1 MTDHSNKAQSSATE
15 SSAIRSSDLEN
26 LLDDLYSLQDNL
38 LSDTAE
44 KALANT
50 DLQLPDSLSEE
61 DVHNLEIPI
70 LSDVVD
76 DEVDGEKLLSDQ
88 FNEAQQHL
96 FVNPSATQSS
106 TDGPSNDQIN
116 AVVNKLMSKMRP
128 RIDQLLRE
136 KIRNLV
142 VERFK
147 REN

>member
-1 MTDHSNKAQSSATE
+1 MTDHSNKAQSSTE
-15 SSAIRSSDLEN
+15 SSALRSSDLEN
-26 LLDDLYSLQDNL
+26 LLNDLYSLQDNL

-50 DLQLPDSLSEE
+50 DLQLPESLSDE

-70 LSDVVD
+70 LSDVIG

-88 FNEAQQHL
+88 FNQAQQHL
-96 FVNPSATQSS
+96 FEKPSSGQASPN
-106 TDGPSNDQIN
+106 GASNEQIN
-116 AVVNKLMSKMRP
+116 AVVNKLMAKMRP

>member
-1 MTDHSNKAQSSATE
+1 MTNHSNKAQSSATE

-96 FVNPSATQSS
+96 FEKPSATQSS
-106 TDGPSNDQIN
+106 TDGPSSEQIN

>member
-1 MTDHSNKAQSSATE
+1 MNDHSNQSK
-15 SSAIRSSDLEN
+15 SSETNPSDLEN

-38 LSDTAE
+38 LSDTGE
-44 KALANT
+44 KAQPKAN
-50 DLQLPDSLSEE
+50 LELPNSLSED

-76 DEVDGEKLLSDQ
+76 DEVDGEKRLSDQ
-88 FNEAQQHL
+88 FNQAQQHL
-96 FVNPSATQSS
+96 FEKPSATQPS
-106 TDGPSNDQIN
+106 TNGPSNDQIN

-142 VERFK
+142 VERFN
-147 REN
+147 REK

>member
-1 MTDHSNKAQSSATE
+1 MTDHSNKTHNSAL
-15 SSAIRSSDLEN
+15 RSSDLEN
-26 LLDDLYSLQDNL
+26 LLDDPYSLQDNL
-38 LSDTAE
+38 LSDTSE
-44 KALANT
+44 KALANN
-50 DLQLPDSLSEE
+50 DLRLPESLSED

-76 DEVDGEKLLSDQ
+76 DEVDGEKLLGDQ
-88 FNEAQQHL
+88 FNQAQQHL
-96 FVNPSATQSS
+96 FEKPSAAQAS
-106 TDGPSNDQIN
+106 TNEPSNDQIN

-136 KIRNLV
+136 KVRDLV

>member
-1 MTDHSNKAQSSATE
+1 MTDQTNKAQSSTE
-15 SSAIRSSDLEN
+15 SSAIRSSDLEK

-38 LSDTAE
+38 LSDNVE

-50 DLQLPDSLSEE
+50 DLQLPDSLSED

-76 DEVDGEKLLSDQ
+76 DEVDGEKRLSDQ
-88 FNEAQQHL
+88 FNQAQQHL
-96 FVNPSATQSS
+96 FEKPSTAQASS
-106 TDGPSNDQIN
+106 HGPSNDQIN
-116 AVVNKLMSKMRP
+116 AVVNKLMAKMRP

-142 VERFK
+142 VERFN

>member
-1 MTDHSNKAQSSATE
+1 MNDHSNQSK
-15 SSAIRSSDLEN
+15 SSETNPSDLEN

-38 LSDTAE
+38 LSDTGE
-44 KALANT
+44 KAQPKAN
-50 DLQLPDSLSEE
+50 LELPNSLSED

-76 DEVDGEKLLSDQ
+76 DEVDGEKRLSDQ
-88 FNEAQQHL
+88 FNQAQQHL
-96 FVNPSATQSS
+96 FEKPSGTQPS
-106 TDGPSNDQIN
+106 TNGPSNDQIN

-142 VERFK
+142 VERFN
-147 REN
+147 REK

>member
-1 MTDHSNKAQSSATE
+1 MTDHSNKTHNSAL
-15 SSAIRSSDLEN
+15 RSSDLEN

-44 KALANT
+44 KAMTNT
-50 DLQLPDSLSEE
+50 DLQLPDSLSED

-76 DEVDGEKLLSDQ
+76 DEVDGEKQLSDQ
-88 FNEAQQHL
+88 FNQAQQHL
-96 FVNPSATQSS
+96 FEKPSAVQAS

-116 AVVNKLMSKMRP
+116 AVVNKLMAKMRP

>member
-1 MTDHSNKAQSSATE
+1 MTDQTNKAQSSTE
-15 SSAIRSSDLEN
+15 SSEIRSSDLEK

-38 LSDTAE
+38 LSDNVE

-50 DLQLPDSLSEE
+50 DLQLPDSLSED

-76 DEVDGEKLLSDQ
+76 DEVDGEKRLSDQ
-88 FNEAQQHL
+88 FNQAQQHL
-96 FVNPSATQSS
+96 FEKPSTAQASS
-106 TDGPSNDQIN
+106 HGPSNDQIN
-116 AVVNKLMSKMRP
+116 AVVNKLMAKMRP

-142 VERFK
+142 VERFN

>member
-1 MTDHSNKAQSSATE
+1 MTDHSKQPHN
-15 SSAIRSSDLEN
+15 SAIRSSDLEN

-38 LSDTAE
+38 LFDTAE
-44 KALANT
+44 KALTNS
-50 DLQLPDSLSEE
+50 DLQLPDSLSED

-76 DEVDGEKLLSDQ
+76 DEVDGEKQLSDQ
-88 FNEAQQHL
+88 FNQAQQHL
-96 FVNPSATQSS
+96 FEKPSAAQAS

-116 AVVNKLMSKMRP
+116 AVVNKLMAKMRP

-136 KIRNLV
+136 KIRILV

>member
-1 MTDHSNKAQSSATE
+1 MTDQTNKAQSSTE
-15 SSAIRSSDLEN
+15 SSEIRSSDLEK

-38 LSDTAE
+38 LSDNVE

-50 DLQLPDSLSEE
+50 DLQLPDSLSED

-76 DEVDGEKLLSDQ
+76 DEVDGEKLLRDQ
-88 FNEAQQHL
+88 FNQAQQHL
-96 FVNPSATQSS
+96 FENPSATQPS
-106 TDGPSNDQIN
+106 TNGPSNDQIN

-142 VERFK
+142 VERFN
-147 REN
+147 REK

>member
-1 MTDHSNKAQSSATE
+1 MNDHSNRGKSSATNP
-15 SSAIRSSDLEN
+15 SDLEN

-38 LSDTAE
+38 LSDSTA
-44 KALANT
+44 KALSNA
-50 DLQLPDSLSEE
+50 DLELPDSLSEE

-76 DEVDGEKLLSDQ
+76 DEVDGEKLLRDQ
-88 FNEAQQHL
+88 FNQAQQHL
-96 FVNPSATQSS
+96 FENPSATQPS
-106 TDGPSNDQIN
+106 TNGPSNDQIN

-142 VERFK
+142 VERFN
-147 REN
+147 REK

>member
-76 DEVDGEKLLSDQ
+76 D
-88 FNEAQQHL
+88 
-96 FVNPSATQSS
+96 
-106 TDGPSNDQIN
+106 
-116 AVVNKLMSKMRP
+116 
-128 RIDQLLRE
+128 
-136 KIRNLV
+136 
-142 VERFK
+142 
-147 REN
+147 

>member
-1 MTDHSNKAQSSATE
+1 MNDHSNQGKSSETNP
-15 SSAIRSSDLEN
+15 SDLEN

-38 LSDTAE
+38 LSDTGE
-44 KALANT
+44 KAQPKAN
-50 DLQLPDSLSEE
+50 LELPNSLSED

-76 DEVDGEKLLSDQ
+76 DEVDGEKRLSDQ
-88 FNEAQQHL
+88 FNQAQQHL
-96 FVNPSATQSS
+96 FEKPSATQPS
-106 TDGPSNDQIN
+106 TNGPSNDQIN

-142 VERFK
+142 VERFN
-147 REN
+147 REK

>member
-1 MTDHSNKAQSSATE
+1 MNDHTNQSK
-15 SSAIRSSDLEN
+15 SSETNPSDLEN

-38 LSDTAE
+38 LSDTGE
-44 KALANT
+44 KAQPKAN
-50 DLQLPDSLSEE
+50 LELPNSLSED

-76 DEVDGEKLLSDQ
+76 DEVDGEKRLSDQ
-88 FNEAQQHL
+88 FNQAQQHL
-96 FVNPSATQSS
+96 FEKPSATQPS
-106 TDGPSNDQIN
+106 TNGPSNDQIN

-142 VERFK
+142 VERFN
-147 REN
+147 REK

>member
-1 MTDHSNKAQSSATE
+1 MTDQTNKAQSSTE
-15 SSAIRSSDLEN
+15 SSAIRSSDLEK

-38 LSDTAE
+38 LSDNVE

-50 DLQLPDSLSEE
+50 DLQLPDSLSED

-88 FNEAQQHL
+88 FNQAQQHL
-96 FVNPSATQSS
+96 FENPSATQPS
-106 TDGPSNDQIN
+106 THGPSNDQIN

-142 VERFK
+142 VERFN
-147 REN
+147 REK

>member
-1 MTDHSNKAQSSATE
+1 MTDQTNKAQSSTE
-15 SSAIRSSDLEN
+15 SSAIRSSDLEK

-38 LSDTAE
+38 LSDNVE

-50 DLQLPDSLSEE
+50 DLQLPDSISEE

-70 LSDVVD
+70 LTDVVD
-76 DEVDGEKLLSDQ
+76 DEVDDEKRLSDQ
-88 FNEAQQHL
+88 FNQAQQHL
-96 FVNPSATQSS
+96 FEKPSTAQASS
-106 TDGPSNDQIN
+106 HGPSNDQIN
-116 AVVNKLMSKMRP
+116 AVVNKLMAKMRP

-142 VERFK
+142 VERFN

>member
-1 MTDHSNKAQSSATE
+1 MNDHSNQGKSSETNP
-15 SSAIRSSDLEN
+15 SDLEN

-38 LSDTAE
+38 LSDTGE
-44 KALANT
+44 KAQPNA
-50 DLQLPDSLSEE
+50 DLELPNSLSED

-76 DEVDGEKLLSDQ
+76 DEVDGEKLLRDQ
-88 FNEAQQHL
+88 FNQAQQHL
-96 FVNPSATQSS
+96 FEKPSATQPN
-106 TDGPSNDQIN
+106 TNGPSNDQIN

-142 VERFK
+142 VERFN
-147 REN
+147 REK

>member
-1 MTDHSNKAQSSATE
+1 MADQTNPSHSAKIS
-15 SSAIRSSDLEN
+15 SSDLEN

-38 LSDTAE
+38 LSDSAE
-44 KALANT
+44 KALHNT
-50 DLQLPDSLSEE
+50 ELQLPDSLSDD

-76 DEVDGEKLLSDQ
+76 DEVDGEKRLSDQ
-88 FNEAQQHL
+88 FNQAQQHL
-96 FVNPSATQSS
+96 FEKPSATQTS
-106 TDGPSNDQIN
+106 TNGPSNDQIN
-116 AVVNKLMSKMRP
+116 AVVNKLMAKMRP

-142 VERFK
+142 VERFN

>member
-96 FVNPSATQSS
+96 FEKPSATQSS
-106 TDGPSNDQIN
+106 TDGPSSEQIN

>member
-1 MTDHSNKAQSSATE
+1 MTDQTNKAHSSTE
-15 SSAIRSSDLEN
+15 SSAIRSSDLEK

-38 LSDTAE
+38 LSDNVE

-50 DLQLPDSLSEE
+50 DLQLPDSISEE

-70 LSDVVD
+70 LTDVVD
-76 DEVDGEKLLSDQ
+76 DEVDDEKRLSDQ
-88 FNEAQQHL
+88 FNQAQQHL
-96 FVNPSATQSS
+96 FEKPSTAQASS
-106 TDGPSNDQIN
+106 HGPSNDQIN
-116 AVVNKLMSKMRP
+116 AVVNKLMAKMRP

-142 VERFK
+142 VERFN

>member
-1 MTDHSNKAQSSATE
+1 MNDHTNRGKSSETNP
-15 SSAIRSSDLEN
+15 SDLEN

-38 LSDTAE
+38 LSDSTA
-44 KALANT
+44 KALSNT
-50 DLQLPDSLSEE
+50 DLELPDSLSEE

-76 DEVDGEKLLSDQ
+76 DEVDGEKLLRDQ
-88 FNEAQQHL
+88 FNQAQQHL
-96 FVNPSATQSS
+96 FEKPSATQPS
-106 TDGPSNDQIN
+106 TNGPSNDQIN

-142 VERFK
+142 VERFN
-147 REN
+147 REK

>member
-1 MTDHSNKAQSSATE
+1 MADQTNPSHSAKIS
-15 SSAIRSSDLEN
+15 SSDLEN

-38 LSDTAE
+38 LSDSAE
-44 KALANT
+44 KALHNSE
-50 DLQLPDSLSEE
+50 LQLPDSLSDD

-76 DEVDGEKLLSDQ
+76 DEVDGEKRLSDQ
-88 FNEAQQHL
+88 FNQAQQHL
-96 FVNPSATQSS
+96 FEKPSATQTS
-106 TDGPSNDQIN
+106 TNGPSNDQIN
-116 AVVNKLMSKMRP
+116 AVVNKLMAKMRP

-142 VERFK
+142 VERFN

>member
-1 MTDHSNKAQSSATE
+1 MNDHSNQGKSSEANP
-15 SSAIRSSDLEN
+15 SDLEN

-38 LSDTAE
+38 LSDTGE
-44 KALANT
+44 KAQPNA
-50 DLQLPDSLSEE
+50 DLELPNSLSED

-76 DEVDGEKLLSDQ
+76 DEVDGEKLLRDQ
-88 FNEAQQHL
+88 FNQAQQHL
-96 FVNPSATQSS
+96 FENPSATQPS
-106 TDGPSNDQIN
+106 TNGPSNDQIN

-142 VERFK
+142 VERFN
-147 REN
+147 REK

>member
-1 MTDHSNKAQSSATE
+1 MTDHSNKAQSSTE

-38 LSDTAE
+38 LSDSAE

-50 DLQLPDSLSEE
+50 DLELPESLSEE

-76 DEVDGEKLLSDQ
+76 DEVDGEKLLGDQ
-88 FNEAQQHL
+88 FNQAQQHL
-96 FVNPSATQSS
+96 FEKPSAAQASS
-106 TDGPSNDQIN
+106 HGPSNEQIN
-116 AVVNKLMSKMRP
+116 AVVNKLMAKMRP

-142 VERFK
+142 VERFN

>member
-96 FVNPSATQSS
+96 FEKPSATQSS

>member
-1 MTDHSNKAQSSATE
+1 MADQTNPSHSAKIS
-15 SSAIRSSDLEN
+15 SSDLEN

-38 LSDTAE
+38 LSDSAE
-44 KALANT
+44 KALHNSE
-50 DLQLPDSLSEE
+50 LQLPDSLSDD

-76 DEVDGEKLLSDQ
+76 DEVDGEKRLSDQ
-88 FNEAQQHL
+88 FNQAQQHL
-96 FVNPSATQSS
+96 FEKPSATQAS
-106 TDGPSNDQIN
+106 TNGPSNDQIN
-116 AVVNKLMSKMRP
+116 AVVNKLMAKMRP

-142 VERFK
+142 VERFN

>member
-1 MTDHSNKAQSSATE
+1 MTDQTNKAQSSTE
-15 SSAIRSSDLEN
+15 SSAIRSSDLEK

-38 LSDTAE
+38 LSDNVE

-50 DLQLPDSLSEE
+50 DLQLPDSLSED

-76 DEVDGEKLLSDQ
+76 DEVDGEKRLSDQ
-88 FNEAQQHL
+88 FNQAQQHL
-96 FVNPSATQSS
+96 FEKPSTAQASS
-106 TDGPSNDQIN
+106 HGPSNDQIN
-116 AVVNKLMSKMRP
+116 AVVNKLMAKMRP

-142 VERFK
+142 VERFN
-147 REN
+147 REK

>member
-1 MTDHSNKAQSSATE
+1 MNDHSNQGKSSETNP
-15 SSAIRSSDLEN
+15 SDLEN

-38 LSDTAE
+38 LSDTGE
-44 KALANT
+44 KAQPKAN
-50 DLQLPDSLSEE
+50 LELPNSLSED

-76 DEVDGEKLLSDQ
+76 DEVDGEKRLSDQ
-88 FNEAQQHL
+88 FNQAQQHL
-96 FVNPSATQSS
+96 FEKPSATQPS
-106 TDGPSNDQIN
+106 TNGPSNDQIN

-142 VERFK
+142 IERFN
-147 REN
+147 REK

>member
-1 MTDHSNKAQSSATE
+1 MTDQTNKAQSSTE
-15 SSAIRSSDLEN
+15 SSEIRSSDLEK

-38 LSDTAE
+38 LSDNVE

-88 FNEAQQHL
+88 FNQAQQHL
-96 FVNPSATQSS
+96 FEKPSAAQAS
-106 TDGPSNDQIN
+106 THGPSNDQIN
-116 AVVNKLMSKMRP
+116 AVVNKLMAKMRP

-142 VERFK
+142 VERFN

>member
-1 MTDHSNKAQSSATE
+1 MNDHSNQSK
-15 SSAIRSSDLEN
+15 SSETNPSDLEN

-38 LSDTAE
+38 LSDTGE
-44 KALANT
+44 KAQPKAN
-50 DLQLPDSLSEE
+50 LELPNSLSED

-76 DEVDGEKLLSDQ
+76 DEVDGEKRLSDQ
-88 FNEAQQHL
+88 FNQAQQHL
-96 FVNPSATQSS
+96 FEKPSATQPS
-106 TDGPSNDQIN
+106 TNEPSNDQIN

-142 VERFK
+142 VERFN
-147 REN
+147 REK